1 MTRAVKVIAI
11 DGPAGSGKS
20 TVARGVAAAL
30 GLPTLDTGAMY
41 RATALAALDAGVDLT
56 DADAVAAV
64 ARAADITV
72 ELGVTTL
79 DGTDVSDEIR
89 GPRVTGAVSQ
99 VSSHP
104 PVRAVLVERQRAW
117 VAEHGGGVVEG
128 RDIGTVVLPDAP
140 LKVFITARD
149 DVRAARRQRDEAVA
163 QRAVE
168 TTAVRDA
175 LNQRDRAD
183 GTLGRATR
191 PEDAAPDAVV
201 VDTSDVTAEE
211 VIADL
216 VERAAQAFDG
226 ADRL

>member
-1 MTRAVKVIAI
+1 VKVVAI

-41 RATALAALDAGVDLT
+41 RAIALAALQAEVDLD
-56 DADAVAAV
+56 DAAAVAAV
-64 ARAADITV
+64 ARAADVAV
-72 ELGVTTL
+72 EAGITTL
-79 DGTDVSDEIR
+79 DGRDVSTEIR
-89 GPRVTGAVSQ
+89 GPRVTGAVSR
-99 VSSHP
+99 VSGHP

-117 VAEHGGGVVEG
+117 VHQHGGGVVEG

-149 DVRAARRQRDEAVA
+149 DVRAARRQRDEAAA
-163 QRAVE
+163 QRPVE
-168 TTAVRDA
+168 VGAVRDA
-175 LNQRDRAD
+175 LDRRDRAD

-191 PEDAAPDAVV
+191 PEDAAADAVV

-216 VERAAQAFDG
+216 VARAARVFG
-226 ADRL
+226 